1 MDSWVIG
8 VALALLAALLMVVL
22 SKASHTERRME
33 DLETRTLEALSGMQ
47 AQLNNS
53 LARQQEELH
62 NSSRQTQD
70 SIVNTVSAI
79 SGNQTLQLNEVLRTL
94 REDHQL
100 EEMRLDRLCRN
111 LEGRIAEMRQVVD
124 EKLDAKLDTSLAQMG
139 QKLER
144 IYKEVGELQ
153 SLSGG
158 VNDLKN
164 VLTNVKTRGIWGE
177 MQLGNILAE
186 ILTPEQYI
194 TNAQTK
200 PGSQERVEFALC
212 LPGREEEN
220 GRSVLLPIDS
230 KFPQEDYLRLVS
242 ASSAGDAEAVKA
254 ARKGLETRIKGEAK
268 DIRDKYIAVPYTTD
282 FGILFLPTEGLYA
295 EAAQLPGLLETLQN
309 EYRVVVAGPST
320 LAGLLNSLQ
329 MGFRTLAVE
338 QRSQEIWNL
347 LGNIKADFDTFTEI
361 LLKTQDRL
369 RQASDTIDTAFSR
382 TRTIQRKLKAVQN
395 LDNLPESGK
404 EEQTLP

>member
-8 VALALLAALLMVVL
+8 IALTLLAALLMIVL

-33 DLETRTLEALSGMQ
+33 DLETRTIEALSGMQ
-47 AQLNNS
+47 MQLNNS
-53 LARQQEELH
+53 LTRQQEELH

-70 SIVNTVSAI
+70 SVINTVSAI

-124 EKLDAKLDTSLAQMG
+124 EKLDAKLDSSLAQMG

-164 VLTNVKTRGIWGE
+164 VLTNVKTRGVWGE
-177 MQLGNILAE
+177 MQLGNILAQ

-194 TNAQTK
+194 ANAQTK
-200 PGSQERVEFALC
+200 PSSQERVEFALC

-230 KFPQEDYLRLVS
+230 KFPQEDYLRLVN
-242 ASSAGDAEAVKA
+242 ASSAGDVEASKA
-254 ARKGLETRIKGEAK
+254 ARKRLETRIKGEAK

-282 FGILFLPTEGLYA
+282 FAILFLPTEGLYA

-338 QRSQEIWNL
+338 QRSQEIWHL
-347 LGNIKADFDTFTEI
+347 LGTIKADFDTFTEI

-382 TRTIQRKLKAVQN
+382 TRTIQRKLKEVQN
-395 LDNLPESGK
+395 LDSLPENNK
-404 EEQTLP
+404 TE